1 MGLGAKEDTA
11 VSSAELVN
19 GSPLILP
26 GQLLRMPDRC
36 LYDKADGSTRTSFV
50 WKLTE
55 ISLVA
60 FCRLARELTNWTFAI
75 CILMS
80 HISAFT

>member
-26 GQLLRMPDRC
+26 GQLLRMPEE
-36 LYDKADGSTRTSFV
+36 V
-50 WKLTE
+50 
-55 ISLVA
+55 SL
-60 FCRLARELTNWTFAI
+60 
-75 CILMS
+75 
-80 HISAFT
+80 